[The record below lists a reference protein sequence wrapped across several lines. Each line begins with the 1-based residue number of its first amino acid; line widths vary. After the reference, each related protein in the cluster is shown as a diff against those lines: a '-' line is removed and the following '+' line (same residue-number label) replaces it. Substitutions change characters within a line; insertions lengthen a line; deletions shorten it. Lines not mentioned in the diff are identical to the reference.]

1 MTTLPEI
8 INIFSRLASHLQT
21 LNRTSSI
28 QGQDGDDEDEA
39 INLSISK
46 LNHSLNLCDDSRVR
60 VLDTALSLMCFE
72 APKVFDSVIDFSV
85 KTIVS
90 VLSSSIACKALRFQN
105 EQFLLVGSSISR
117 HGCVELIDA
126 CNDVLE
132 KLEERGVPSHLLS
145 RACVRVAVSASR
157 YRFSYPLMHFIDVKP
172 SDGRSTALT
181 KLLCH
186 LPREFSI
193 ENQEIPLRLLFWYLD
208 PLTLKYDVSKILQ
221 DTMERP
227 FLCLSKDFHKRM
239 DWRVIAISLVLS
251 PIMFIEIRILLHNWF
266 LLTGLAFILE
276 FLIGLVLV
284 ILDIITSPSWWG
296 IPLELGSNLP
306 FSSAYFP
313 YNNRLMRI
321 LSGPLSS
328 EGFLSL
334 VHATSKPQLHATK
347 HFDPTVNPSMTKTTT
362 IDHKSIW
369 ALAICFPDWLYF
381 ASVLLFS
388 KKSFQENFQ
397 SKYTLGAHKIGMQD
411 VEPVSVAAAKYISWI
426 LSPMSKSEPEL
437 LVDLLTKISKA
448 WTIKQVG
455 SGEKHK
461 DAEYR
466 KKPKKPKFHDNEVYT
481 CQTIG
486 LWLKDFQSLYMHF
499 CIKSRNDPASCEA
512 KTSHGLSVQ
521 QNVLFRRIPLGI
533 LVGLPDCITREECEL
548 LLHYAATGKI
558 NQLGE
563 TRVAGS
569 KHRKFK
575 KDSVTWPVEYSKT
588 EAVAGAR
595 LVFSLTDVAESMSAS
610 LCETEER
617 GVDFICQMKVKAGKY
632 LIKCIERL
640 IQLNTDED
648 GIQILMDISDRLM
661 QWKHQGQEITQ
672 VDEDLGNAINGL
684 SKKLSSFEIF

>member
-1 MTTLPEI
+1 MITLQEI
-8 INIFSRLASHLQT
+8 IDLFSRLASHLQT

-28 QGQDGDDEDEA
+28 QGQEGDDEDEA

-90 VLSSSIACKALRFQN
+90 VLSSSIACRALRFQN

-126 CNDVLE
+126 CNVVLE
-132 KLEERGVPSHLLS
+132 KLEERGVPTHLLS

-157 YRFSYPLMHFIDVKP
+157 YRFSYPFMRFLDVKP

-193 ENQEIPLRLLFWYLD
+193 ENHEIPLR
-208 PLTLKYDVSKILQ
+208 
-221 DTMERP
+221 
-227 FLCLSKDFHKRM
+227 
-239 DWRVIAISLVLS
+239 
-251 PIMFIEIRILLHNWF
+251 
-266 LLTGLAFILE
+266 GLASILE
-276 FLIGLVLV
+276 FLIGLVSV
-284 ILDIITSPSWWG
+284 ILDIISSPSWWG

-306 FSSAYFP
+306 FSNAYFP

-334 VHATSKPQLHATK
+334 VHATSKPQ
-347 HFDPTVNPSMTKTTT
+347 ST
-362 IDHKSIW
+362 IDHKSSW
-369 ALAICFPDWLYF
+369 ALAICFPDWFYF

-388 KKSFQENFQ
+388 KKNFQENFH
-397 SKYTLGAHKIGMQD
+397 SKYTLGAPKIGMQD
-411 VEPVSVAAAKYISWI
+411 VEVSVAAAKYISWI
-426 LSPMSKSEPEL
+426 LSPMSKSKQEL

-448 WTIKQVG
+448 WTIKQLG

-466 KKPKKPKFHDNEVYT
+466 NKPKKPKFHDNE
-481 CQTIG
+481 TIG
-486 LWLKDFQSLYMHF
+486 LWLKDFQSLYVHF
-499 CIKSRNDPASCEA
+499 CIKSLNDPASYEA

-533 LVGLPDCITREECEL
+533 LVGFPDCINREECEL

-563 TRVAGS
+563 TRGAGL
-569 KHRKFK
+569 KHGKFK
-575 KDSVTWPVEYSKT
+575 KDSVTWPVEYSQK

-617 GVDFICQMKVKAGKY
+617 GVDFICEMKVKAGKY

-661 QWKHQGQEITQ
+661 HWKHQGQEIAQ

-684 SKKLSSFEIF
+684 SKKLSSFEIL